1 MMNHEIEIEF
11 KNMLSKTKY
20 DELLAAFDIREEEA
34 VRQENHYFDTA
45 DFQLKSIESGLRI
58 RILPNKIECT
68 LKEKTND
75 YTHIETTDILTEEE
89 AKQILQGGQLTAPT
103 VIARLQERNIAIE
116 QLALFGT
123 LATARVEIPYEGGL
137 LVLDHSF
144 YLQRDDYEVEY
155 EATDETVGHTVFQ
168 QFLANH
174 NIPIAHADKK
184 IARFAAALKEKER
197 NDGY

>member
-1 MMNHEIEIEF
+1 MSHGIEIEF

-20 DELLAAFDIREEEA
+20 DELLTAFDIQEEEV

-45 DFQLKSIESGLRI
+45 DFQLKAIESGLRI

-68 LKEKTND
+68 LKEKSSD
-75 YTHIETTDILTEEE
+75 HTHIETTDLLTEEQ
-89 AKQILQGGQLTAPT
+89 AQHILQGGQWTAPT
-103 VIARLQERNIAIE
+103 VVARLQERGIATE

-123 LATARVEIPYEGGL
+123 LATERAEIPYEGGL

-144 YLQRDDYEVEY
+144 YLQQDDYEVEY
-155 EATDETVGHTVFQ
+155 EATDEIVGRTIFQ
-168 QFLANH
+168 QFLTNY

-184 IARFAAALKEKER
+184 IARFAAALQREER